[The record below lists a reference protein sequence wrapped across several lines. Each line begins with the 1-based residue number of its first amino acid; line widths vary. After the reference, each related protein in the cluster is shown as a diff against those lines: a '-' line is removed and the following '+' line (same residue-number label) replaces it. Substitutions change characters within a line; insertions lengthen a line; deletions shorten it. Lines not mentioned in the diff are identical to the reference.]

1 MIITSL
7 QNEQVKHVRALQ
19 AKSRARRKTE
29 LFVVEGVNL
38 IEEALL
44 MDAAINEIFY
54 TEDFVAEGD
63 GMELIQRL
71 SEMGAPMIPVSEEVM
86 QEMSDTQTP
95 QGILAVLPWV
105 QKASPDLLDF
115 VMVIDGVG
123 DPGNMGT
130 IMRSAVGAGVQE
142 MVLTAGTVDVWNP
155 KVVRAGMGAH
165 FRIPIRQLSWEGIRS
180 NFEEHV
186 IFLADASSAI
196 NYYDID
202 WTQPSVLIV
211 SDETQGA
218 SEDALRTAHVHTG
231 IPMAGNFDSL
241 NVAAATAVMLFE
253 AVRQRAKRGSA

>member
-29 LFVVEGVNL
+29 LFVIEGVNL

-44 MDAAINEIFY
+44 MDADINEIFY
-54 TEDFVAEGD
+54 TEDFVTAGEGMD
-63 GMELIQRL
+63 LIQRM
-71 SEMGAPMIPVSEEVM
+71 SETGAPMIPVSEEVM
-86 QEMSDTQTP
+86 AEMSDTHTP
-95 QGILAVLPWV
+95 QGILAVLPWIE
-105 QKASPDLLDF
+105 KPSPEMVDF
-115 VMVIDGVG
+115 AVVIDGVG

-142 MVLTAGTVDVWNP
+142 LVLTAGTVDVWNP

-165 FRIPIRQLSWEGIRS
+165 FRIPIRQLSWEGVRS
-180 NFEEHV
+180 NFDEHV
-186 IFLADASSAI
+186 VFLADANSEI

-211 SDETQGA
+211 SDEAQGA
-218 SEDALRTAHVHTG
+218 SEEALRTAHVHVG

-253 AVRQRAKRGSA
+253 AVRQRAKGGPA